1 MTFQTFFWLRQKS
14 KSYGNSLKSE
24 DPLGSEIRNRFKMGI
39 ILLFGLLLGIL
50 SGLLGSTLLIIA
62 AIFLTRMQLTTHIQ
76 VWRVFN
82 PTMGLLTPLF
92 LGFAYLFTRYR
103 LVWDSSDGSGGTPDY
118 SNWFQNLYVS
128 GFVYT
133 VAPGLAALFAFV
145 AVLFLS
151 PRK

>member
-1 MTFQTFFWLRQKS
+1 
-14 KSYGNSLKSE
+14 
-24 DPLGSEIRNRFKMGI
+24 MGI

-50 SGLLGSTLLIIA
+50 SGLLGSTLLIVA

-82 PTMGLLTPLF
+82 PTIGLLTPLF

-103 LVWDSSDGSGGTPDY
+103 LVWDSSDGTPDY

>member
-1 MTFQTFFWLRQKS
+1 M
-14 KSYGNSLKSE
+14 SLSTYVT
-24 DPLGSEIRNRFKMGI
+24 
-39 ILLFGLLLGIL
+39 
-50 SGLLGSTLLIIA
+50 TLLDK
-62 AIFLTRMQLTTHIQ
+62 TTKGSRFSI
-76 VWRVFN
+76 N
-82 PTMGLLTPLF
+82 LGLPQGFCNVRLKIKKSQFYDFSNLF
-92 LGFAYLFTRYR
+92 LAKA
-103 LVWDSSDGSGGTPDY
+103 WDSSDGSGGTPDY